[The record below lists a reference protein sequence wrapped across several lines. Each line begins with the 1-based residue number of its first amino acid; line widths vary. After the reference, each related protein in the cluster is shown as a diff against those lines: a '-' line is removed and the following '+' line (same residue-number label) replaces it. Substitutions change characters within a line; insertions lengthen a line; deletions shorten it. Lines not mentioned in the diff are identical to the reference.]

1 MGPNPSKIDNKETYS
16 KDDGRK
22 RNVKDPG
29 NIRIYSYEL
38 PQGIKS
44 ISKKWDKILKET
56 EKRGEWVNRDQLS
69 ETQTLGKNMK
79 SDDKLWDRLKI

>member
-44 ISKKWDKILKET
+44 ISKK
-56 EKRGEWVNRDQLS
+56 
-69 ETQTLGKNMK
+69 
-79 SDDKLWDRLKI
+79 